1 MIEIGPGGDIDYTRY
16 ESPRIKW
23 RKVFR
28 LTFRLCLIALIMGS
42 CVESITWFGEVTAY
56 APHERYQP
64 NYHRNYQYYDEEQ
77 YERPRSSTQ
86 YNEYQQPIEE
96 EEENNDEYNES
107 RNPNY
112 MY

>member
-1 MIEIGPGGDIDYTRY
+1 MIEIGPGGDVDYTRY
-16 ESPRIKW
+16 ELPRIKW

-42 CVESITWFGEVTAY
+42 CVTSITWFGEVTTY

-64 NYHRNYQYYDEEQ
+64 NYQYYDADEEK
-77 YERPRSSTQ
+77 YEPPRSSTR

-96 EEENNDEYNES
+96 EEKKDAEYNES
-107 RNPNY
+107 RYPNY